1 MTIFRP
7 LSPSRRGGRGFTLCE
22 VSLLTG
28 RKHQIRAHAQWLGH
42 SVAGDKIYG
51 PDETLYLDFVERGFT
66 PEMAE
71 ILPIKRQALH
81 AAAMDFGDAV
91 PELTSAR
98 RCRKTCSEIRRK
110 IRIEVPEKYL

>member
-1 MTIFRP
+1 MG
-7 LSPSRRGGRGFTLCE
+7 S
-22 VSLLTG
+22 
-28 RKHQIRAHAQWLGH
+28 GH

-91 PELTSAR
+91 PELNLRAPLPKDLR
-98 RCRKTCSEIRRK
+98 EFAEKYG
-110 IRIEVPEKYL
+110 IEVPEKYL